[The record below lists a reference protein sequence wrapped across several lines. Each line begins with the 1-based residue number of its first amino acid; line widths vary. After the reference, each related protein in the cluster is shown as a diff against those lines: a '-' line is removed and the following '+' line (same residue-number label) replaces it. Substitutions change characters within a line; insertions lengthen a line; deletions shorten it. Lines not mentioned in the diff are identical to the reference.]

1 MRPCL
6 SLLLPGRPPG
16 ALAVLLLVA
25 LAAGPGCRKRH
36 RGGGEAA
43 PPPPAPVV
51 SILSIAPVSG
61 PTGGGTAITITGTA
75 FQASAIVT
83 VAGTAATTVTI
94 ASATTIT
101 ATTPA
106 GSAGPANVV
115 VTNPDATSA
124 TATNGFTYVAATAP
138 APVLS
143 SLSPTFGPTTGGTT
157 VTATGSGFQTGAT
170 VTVGGAAATAATV
183 LTAGT
188 LTFVTPAGAAGPASV
203 TITNPDAQSA
213 TATNGFTYGAP
224 APTVSSV
231 SPASGPL
238 AGGTAVTVMGTG
250 FQSSVSGQAAVSIG
264 GAACTGVQVVSGSRI
279 VCTTPSGSAVGPAN
293 VVVTNPDSQIGTLS
307 NGFTYMGAAPTVTA
321 IAPASGPNSG
331 GTAVTVSGTNF
342 YPGAIVTVGGNNA
355 TTVTIASST
364 AIACVTPSVA
374 PAIGPQ
380 NVVVTN
386 PDSQSATLSG
396 GFNALGPTPTLATVS
411 PASGTTGGG
420 TLVTLTGT
428 NFAGGATVT
437 FAGAL
442 ASSVTVASTTTIT
455 CLTPAGT
462 AGTATIV
469 VTNVDGQSATLASA
483 YTYVTGP
490 SIASV
495 SPNSGPAAG
504 GTLVTI
510 TGTNFA
516 GGATV
521 TVGGSLAT
529 TVTVASTTTITCVTP
544 AGSVGPTSV
553 TVTNPGP
560 QATTLASGFTYMGG
574 APTIASIA
582 PASGPLA
589 GGTLVTIT
597 GTNFY
602 AGATVAFG
610 GSLATSV
617 TIASS
622 TSITCRTPAGTIGPA
637 AVVVTNLDGQSA
649 TLASGFTYMGAAPT
663 LASIAPTSGPSSG
676 GTVVTLTG
684 TNFYA
689 GVTVTFGGSL
699 ATSVTVTGS
708 TTITCVTSAGPVGP
722 GNVVVTN
729 LDGQSATLAN
739 GFTYMGPAP
748 TLASVSPSSG
758 VNTGNVTITLTGTN
772 FAAGATV
779 IVGGSLATTV
789 TVASTTSV
797 TAVTPNLWP
806 TTGAVA
812 VTITNSDGQF
822 AMLATGY
829 TLTNSPPL
837 LFTVS
842 PAAGPAGG
850 GAVVNVTGKYFQS
863 GATVAIGGASV
874 SITTFTTTTIVG
886 TTPSGTVGL
895 ASVVVTNPDAQTTTL
910 SNAYRFLGVAPTV
923 TAISP
928 TSGTNSGGTAVTV
941 TGTNFQ
947 SGATVDFEGFGAGSA
962 VTFVSST
969 TLTCTTPNVF
979 GGVGQANVAVV
990 NPDGQYDT
998 LPLAF
1003 TFLGPLPTISSLTPN
1018 SGTTGGGTL
1027 VRIDGSNYY
1036 TGTTVTFGGV
1046 PATGEYVTNGGN
1058 RIWCYSPAGAAGA
1071 VNVVVTN
1078 PDNQTATSTG
1088 GYTYT
1093 TGVGISSI
1101 APFSGPNTGGTSVTI
1116 TGVGFVAGTTV
1127 AIAGTAATSVTV
1139 VSGTT
1144 VTALTPA
1151 GPLGPADVVVTVPG
1165 PTTSTLPLG
1174 WTYVNG
1180 VNAQTGAYVFD
1191 TSAGVD
1197 CTRRWYFNMN
1207 HQSFLKDLQ
1216 NRGLQS
1222 WGTPGDTTA
1231 VPAPLPLVD
1240 QYALDWMRA
1249 YVLRTTNI
1257 VYGRNPDG
1265 TKVSGAS
1272 INVTFVGLA
1281 PGSGAR
1287 GCNTPASDWGEVCG
1301 GGCNPNGNGGP
1312 HPSASQSGC
1321 NSGAIGAAYFDNTDM
1336 LPCNSKA
1343 EWTCNTTYHG
1353 CQTCGQGIGV
1363 FTGNIGNVW
1372 NQSLTGGR
1380 LTASD
1385 QQYLDGTTN
1394 SGTRYNQI
1402 HDFMKQFARRIAF
1415 VASHEI
1421 GHTMG
1426 LVGAGTWGVCNR
1438 SNGLCGAT
1446 PAHNACCAGNL
1457 MAPSLSLGP
1466 SATDYS
1472 RVLDGNPQGGNTS
1485 PSCWTGG
1492 SSCWA
1497 MLQAFCGTSP

>member
-1 MRPCL
+1 MGFGPTAAVVAAL
-6 SLLLPGRPPG
+6 VG
-16 ALAVLLLVA
+16 ALLT
-25 LAAGPGCRKRH
+25 GPGCRKKH

-43 PPPPAPVV
+43 PPAPPPVAV

-75 FQASAIVT
+75 FQGGATVAVGGSAATSVT
-83 VAGTAATTVTI
+83 VAGPT
-94 ASATTIT
+94 SIT
-101 ATTPA
+101 ATTPP
-106 GSAGPANVV
+106 GTAGPASVV

-124 TATNGFTYVAATAP
+124 TAANGFTYVAATAP
-138 APVLS
+138 PPAIAGL
-143 SLSPTFGPTTGGTT
+143 LPTFGPTAGGTLVT
-157 VTATGSGFQTGAT
+157 VTGSGFQTGAT
-170 VTVGGAAATAATV
+170 VTVGGASATSVTV
-183 LTAGT
+183 LTAGS
-188 LTFVTPAGAAGPASV
+188 LTFVTPAGTAGPASV

-224 APTVSSV
+224 APTVSAIA
-231 SPASGPL
+231 PASGPL
-238 AGGTAVTVMGTG
+238 AGGTLVTVTGTG
-250 FQSSVSGQAAVSIG
+250 FQAASSGTATVSIG

-279 VCTTPSGSAVGPAN
+279 VCTTPAGSAVGPAN
-293 VVVTNPDSQIGTLS
+293 VVVTNPDSQTGTLA
-307 NGFTYMGAAPTVTA
+307 NGYTYLGASPTLSA
-321 IAPASGPNSG
+321 IAPTAGPNSG
-331 GTAVTVSGTNF
+331 GTPVTLTGTNF
-342 YPGAIVTVGGNNA
+342 YPGATVTVGGNVA
-355 TTVTIASST
+355 TTVTVAGATTIT
-364 AIACVTPSVA
+364 CVTPSVA

-380 NVVVTN
+380 SVVVTN
-386 PDSQSATLSG
+386 ADGQSATLAG
-396 GFNALGPTPTLATVS
+396 GFNALGPTPTLTAVS

-428 NFAGGATVT
+428 NF
-437 FAGAL
+437 FAGATITFGGAL
-442 ASSVTVASTTTIT
+442 ATSVTVTSTTSIT

-462 AGTATIV
+462 AGAATIV
-469 VTNVDGQSATLASA
+469 VTNADGQAATLGSG

-490 SIASV
+490 SISSV

-521 TVGGSLAT
+521 TVGGSAAT

-544 AGSVGPTSV
+544 AGAVGSASV

-560 QATTLASGFTYMGG
+560 QATTLANGFTYLGG
-574 APTIASIA
+574 VPTIATVA

-602 AGATVAFG
+602 AGATVTFAG
-610 GSLATSV
+610 ALATSV
-617 TIASS
+617 TVVSS

-676 GTVVTLTG
+676 GTVVTLSG

-689 GVTVTFGGSL
+689 GATVTIGG
-699 ATSVTVTGS
+699 AAATVTSLSS
-708 TTITCVTSAGPVGP
+708 TQIVATTGAGPVGP

-729 LDGQSATLAN
+729 LDGQSATLTN

-779 IVGGSLATTV
+779 LVGGVLATSPTFV
-789 TVASTTSV
+789 STTSF

-806 TTGAVA
+806 ATGAVA
-812 VTITNSDGQF
+812 VTITNADGQF
-822 AMLATGY
+822 ATLATGY

-842 PAAGPAGG
+842 PAAGTAAG
-850 GAVVNVTGKYFQS
+850 GAVVNVTGNYFQS
-863 GATVAIGGASV
+863 GATVTIGGATV
-874 SITTFTTTTIVG
+874 TIATFTTTTIVG

-895 ASVVVTNPDAQTTTL
+895 RSVVVTNPDSQTATL
-910 SNAYRFLGVAPTV
+910 SNAYRYLGTPPTI
-923 TAISP
+923 TSITP
-928 TSGTNSGGTAVTV
+928 TSGPNSGGTTVTV
-941 TGTNFQ
+941 TGTDFV
-947 SGATVDFEGFGAGSA
+947 SGATVDFEGFGSGGA

-969 TLTCTTPNVF
+969 SLTCTTPNVF

-1036 TGTTVTFGGV
+1036 TGSTVTFGG
-1046 PATGEYVTNGGN
+1046 AAASGEYVTNGGN
-1058 RIWCYSPAGAAGA
+1058 RIWCYTPPGTAGA

-1101 APFSGPNTGGTSVTI
+1101 SPASGPNTGGTLVTI
-1116 TGVGFVAGTTV
+1116 TGTGFVSGTTV

-1139 VSGTT
+1139 VSATT

-1165 PTTSTLPLG
+1165 PATSTLPLG
-1174 WTYVNG
+1174 WTYGNG

-1265 TKVSGAS
+1265 TKVAGAS

-1281 PGSGAR
+1281 PASGAR
-1287 GCNTPASDWGEVCG
+1287 GCSTPASDWGEVCG

-1312 HPSASQSGC
+1312 HPSASQSAC

-1363 FTGNIGNVW
+1363 FIGNIGNVW

-1466 SATDYS
+1466 SATDFS